1 VPKVS
6 AEHAQARREQILD
19 GARRAFAR
27 HGYEAATV
35 ARLEEEIGL
44 SRGAIF
50 NYFPDKWSLFFEL
63 ASRDQYELTA
73 LLMEQ
78 GLDATLR
85 HLTTE
90 SPDWMAV
97 YFEVLRRLRRRPE
110 LMKEWQEVRGGEGR
124 DAQVKAW
131 LEELYASGGF
141 RSDVRLEDVAAFV
154 NIVANG
160 MALATTLGLE
170 LDADALL
177 KLVHGGIDPK

>member
-1 VPKVS
+1 MPKVS
-6 AEHAQARREQILD
+6 EQHLEARREQILE

-27 HGYEAATV
+27 HGYEGATV

-85 HLTTE
+85 HLTSE
-90 SPDWMAV
+90 SPDWVAV
-97 YFEVLRRLRRRPE
+97 YFEVLRRLRRKPE
-110 LMKEWQEVRGGEGR
+110 LMKEFQTRGGEGR

-131 LEELYASGGF
+131 LEELHASGAF
-141 RSDVRLEDVAAFV
+141 RSDVKLEDVVIFI

-160 MALATTLGLE
+160 MALVRSLGLE
-170 LDADALL
+170 LDPDALL
-177 KLVHGGIDPK
+177 KLVHGGLDPQ

>member
-1 VPKVS
+1 MPKVS
-6 AEHAQARREQILD
+6 EEHLEARREQILE

-27 HGYEAATV
+27 HGYEGATV

-85 HLTTE
+85 RLTTE
-90 SPDWMAV
+90 GPGWRGGSFGVPRP
-97 YFEVLRRLRRRPE
+97 LRGRPE
-110 LMKEWQEVRGGEGR
+110 VMNGFQARAGEGR

-131 LEELYASGGF
+131 LEEL
-141 RSDVRLEDVAAFV
+141 
-154 NIVANG
+154 
-160 MALATTLGLE
+160 
-170 LDADALL
+170 
-177 KLVHGGIDPK
+177 